1 MVHPVQMPPPIKK
14 GDAVGTSGY
23 SDVMDLVGCWA

>member
-1 MVHPVQMPPPIKK
+1 MPPPIKK